1 MSWRL
6 RCVFSF
12 RRGAPRAGSGT
23 MAGRLPV
30 LPILAVLAALLPLPA
45 RAAVDPVKAQAVFDE
60 AARLC
65 HGDGGALWH
74 HSLCG
79 PILLVDWT
87 DNTAVAN
94 QPDAGGVLKP
104 SGRVFAGR
112 LPPDVVIANTP
123 IEWAGKRWTEMIWP
137 LYDDVAHRRVMISHE
152 LFHRAQGEL
161 GMSTRDGGNLH
172 LDTLEGR
179 ILLQL
184 EWHALARALTA
195 PDAAARKAAV
205 SDALLF
211 RHERYRRFPQAQA
224 EEQALELNEGVA
236 EYTGVRVGLPT
247 ARERT
252 AYALRDLETF
262 VQAPTFVRSFA
273 YATGPAWGLL
283 LDQADPAWRDRLA
296 AAMKA
301 GHPQGLDQMLQAALK
316 LPEPSA
322 ATVEA
327 READY
332 DDTLRPRELAREQ
345 ARQAHLS
352 ELKARLVDG
361 PVLRLPL
368 VHLHASYQFNPQTL
382 EALGS
387 DGVVYPTMKLSA
399 DWGTLSVEQGALL
412 DKAMSVAAVAAGAS
426 ADHLTGPGWRLTLK
440 KGWVVVPGDRAGDF
454 AIRQE
459 VDSH

>member
-1 MSWRL
+1 M
-6 RCVFSF
+6 
-12 RRGAPRAGSGT
+12 PR
-23 MAGRLPV
+23 V
-30 LPILAVLAALLPLPA
+30 LSVLAWAALAASPHAPASAAVSPA
-45 RAAVDPVKAQAVFDE
+45 RAQAVFQE

-65 HGDGGALWH
+65 GHDGGALWH

-94 QPDAGGVLKP
+94 QPDAQGVLKP
-104 SGRVFAGR
+104 AGSVFVGT
-112 LPPDVVIANTP
+112 LPQDIVIANTP
-123 IEWAGKRWTEMIWP
+123 IEWAGKRWTELLWP
-137 LYDDVAHRRVMISHE
+137 LPDDVAHRRVMLSHE
-152 LFHRAQGEL
+152 LFHRAQVEL
-161 GMSTRDGGNLH
+161 GMLQHDGGNLH

-184 EWHALARALTA
+184 EWHALARALSA
-195 PDAAARKAAV
+195 PDAGARKAAV

-211 RHERYRRFPQAQA
+211 RHERYRLFPEAQA

-247 ARERT
+247 ARERV

-273 YATGPAWGLL
+273 YATGAAWGLM
-283 LDQADPAWRDRLA
+283 LDEADPAWRDQLA
-296 AAMKA
+296 AGMKSA
-301 GHPQGLDQMLQAALK
+301 HPRGLDQMLQAALD
-316 LPEPSA
+316 LPEPSP
-322 ATVEA
+322 ATVKA

-332 DDTLRPRELAREQ
+332 DDTLRPRELARDQ
-345 ARQAHLS
+345 ARQAHLA

-368 VHLHASYQFNPQTL
+368 AGHHASYQFNPQTL

-387 DGVVYPTMKLSA
+387 SGVVYPTMKLNA
-399 DWGTLSVEQGALL
+399 DWGALAVEQGALL
-412 DKAMSVAAVAAGAS
+412 DKAMSVAAVTAAGAS
-426 ADHLTGPGWRLTLK
+426 DDRLQGPGWRLSLN
-440 KGWVVVPGDRAGDF
+440 KGWIVAPGERAGDF
-454 AIRQE
+454 VVRQE
-459 VDSH
+459 AATR

>member
-1 MSWRL
+1 MS
-6 RCVFSF
+6 
-12 RRGAPRAGSGT
+12 
-23 MAGRLPV
+23 MRLPV
-30 LPILAVLAALLPLPA
+30 LFAVLAALSTPPA
-45 RAAVDPVKAQAVFDE
+45 SAAVDPVRAQAIFQE

-65 HGDGGALWH
+65 GRDGGALWH

-94 QPDAGGVLKP
+94 QADPQGVLKP
-104 SGRVFAGR
+104 SGPVFAGT
-112 LPPDVVIANTP
+112 LPPDIVIANTP

-137 LYDDVAHRRVMISHE
+137 LPDDVAHRHVMVSHE
-152 LFHRAQGEL
+152 LFHRAQIEL
-161 GMSTRDGGNLH
+161 GMLQRDGGNLH

-195 PDAAARKAAV
+195 PDDAARRAAI

-211 RHERYRRFPQAQA
+211 RHERYRLFPDAQA
-224 EEQALELNEGVA
+224 EERALELNEGVA

-247 ARERT
+247 AQERT

-262 VQAPTFVRSFA
+262 IQIPTFVRSFA

-296 AAMKA
+296 SAMKGA
-301 GHPQGLDQMLQAALK
+301 NPPGLDQMLQAALK
-316 LPEPSA
+316 LPEPA
-322 ATVEA
+322 ADSVKA

-332 DDTLRPRELAREQ
+332 DDTLRPREQ
-345 ARQAHLS
+345 ARDQAKQAHLA
-352 ELKARLVDG
+352 ELKAKLVDG

-368 VHLHASYQFNPQTL
+368 AGHHASYQFNPTTL

-387 DGVVYPTMKLSA
+387 DGVVYPTMTLNA
-399 DWGTLSVEQGALL
+399 EWGALSVQQGALL
-412 DKAMSVAAVAAGAS
+412 DKAMSVAAVAAAGAS
-426 ADHLTGPGWRLTLK
+426 ADHLQGPGWHLALK
-440 KGWVVVPGDRAGDF
+440 SGWIVAPGERAGDF
-454 AIRQE
+454 VVKKEGVAP
-459 VDSH
+459 

>member
-1 MSWRL
+1 MAWLPRFVDLS
-6 RCVFSF
+6 V
-12 RRGAPRAGSGT
+12 RRTVAAAS
-23 MAGRLPV
+23 L
-30 LPILAVLAALLPLPA
+30 VLAAASPMSA
-45 RAAVDPVKAQAVFDE
+45 RAAIDPVKAQALFDE

-65 HGDGGALWH
+65 QRDGGALWH

-87 DNTAVAN
+87 DNSAVAN
-94 QPDAGGVLKP
+94 QADPAGVLKA
-104 SGRVFAGR
+104 SGRVFAGP
-112 LPPDVVIANTP
+112 LPPDVVIANSP
-123 IEWAGKRWTEMIWP
+123 LAWSGKRWTELLWP
-137 LYDDVAHRRVMISHE
+137 LPDDVAHRHVMLSHE
-152 LFHRAQGEL
+152 LFHRAQHEL
-161 GMSTRDGGNLH
+161 GMLMADGGNLH

-179 ILLQL
+179 VLLQL

-195 PDAAARKAAV
+195 PGAVARHAAV

-211 RHERYRRFPQAQA
+211 RHERYRLFPEAQA
-224 EEQALELNEGVA
+224 EEHALELNEGVA

-247 ARERT
+247 AAERT
-252 AYALRDLETF
+252 AYALRDLEFF

-283 LDQADPAWRDRLA
+283 LDQANPAWRDQLA

-301 GHPQGLDQMLQAALK
+301 GHPQGLDQMLQAAWK

-322 ATVEA
+322 ATVKA

-332 DDTLRPRELAREQ
+332 DDTLRPREQAREQ

-368 VHLHASYQFNPQTL
+368 AHLHASYQFNPQTL

-387 DGVVYPTMKLSA
+387 DGVVYPTMTLSA
-399 DWGTLSVEQGALL
+399 DWGTLKVEQGALL
-412 DKAMSVAAVAAGAS
+412 DKAMSGAAVSAAGI
-426 ADHLTGPGWRLTLK
+426 ADDRLTGPGWRLSLNR
-440 KGWVVVPGDRAGDF
+440 GWAIAPGDRGGDF
-454 AIRQE
+454 IVRQAAE
-459 VDSH
+459 SQ